1 MSERLLKKLRLIA
14 QHAETVSAM
23 CRRVEREVSS
33 AMSLGE
39 PVNEAKVQRKIN
51 AIETRAIG
59 LAREVGVIRP

>member
-1 MSERLLKKLRLIA
+1 MSKRLLKKLRLIA

-33 AMSLGE
+33 AMLLGE
-39 PVNEAKVQRKIN
+39 PVNEEKVERKIR

-59 LAREVGVIRP
+59 LAREVGVIHP

>member
-1 MSERLLKKLRLIA
+1 MSKRLLKKLRLIA

-33 AMSLGE
+33 AMLLGE
-39 PVNEAKVQRKIN
+39 PVNEEKVERKIR

-59 LAREVGVIRP
+59 LAREVGVLDP

>member
-1 MSERLLKKLRLIA
+1 VSERLLKKLRLIA

-23 CRRVEREVSS
+23 CRRVEREVVS

-39 PVNEAKVQRKIN
+39 PVNEQKVEHKIR

>member
-23 CRRVEREVSS
+23 CRRVEREVTS
-33 AMSLGE
+33 AISLGE
-39 PVNEAKVQRKIN
+39 PVNDEKVQRKIT

-59 LAREVGVIRP
+59 LAREVGVLGP

>member
-1 MSERLLKKLRLIA
+1 VSERLLKKLRLIA

-23 CRRVEREVSS
+23 CRRVEREVAS

-39 PVNEAKVQRKIN
+39 PINEEKVEHKIN

>member
-1 MSERLLKKLRLIA
+1 MSDRLLKKLRLIA

-23 CRRVEREVSS
+23 CRRVEREVTS

-39 PVNEAKVQRKIN
+39 PINEEKVERKIS